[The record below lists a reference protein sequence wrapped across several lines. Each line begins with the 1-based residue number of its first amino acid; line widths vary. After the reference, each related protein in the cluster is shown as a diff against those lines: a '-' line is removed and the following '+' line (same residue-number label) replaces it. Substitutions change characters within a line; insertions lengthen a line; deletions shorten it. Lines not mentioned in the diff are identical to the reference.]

1 MGVNFDAFLFLLFE
15 SKLLEKVFLVIFLFF
30 LFNSI
35 PKQTNFINTLPK
47 GFFSL
52 EFEAFKGNILS
63 NWNSYLFFVTNRFNF
78 VSTFFGVFFVHIHC
92 SFVSVYSCCCDL
104 HDLIIFL

>member
-1 MGVNFDAFLFLLFE
+1 MRYFFYFLKVNFWKRYFLLF
-15 SKLLEKVFLVIFLFF
+15 FLFF

-47 GFFSL
+47 GFFFL

-78 VSTFFGVFFVHIHC
+78 VSTFLGGGVLFIYIVHLFLFIHVVVIYMI
-92 SFVSVYSCCCDL
+92 S
-104 HDLIIFL
+104 

>member
-1 MGVNFDAFLFLLFE
+1 MGVNFDALLFLLFE

-47 GFFSL
+47 G
-52 EFEAFKGNILS
+52 
-63 NWNSYLFFVTNRFNF
+63 
-78 VSTFFGVFFVHIHC
+78 VFLGGI
-92 SFVSVYSCCCDL
+92 
-104 HDLIIFL
+104 